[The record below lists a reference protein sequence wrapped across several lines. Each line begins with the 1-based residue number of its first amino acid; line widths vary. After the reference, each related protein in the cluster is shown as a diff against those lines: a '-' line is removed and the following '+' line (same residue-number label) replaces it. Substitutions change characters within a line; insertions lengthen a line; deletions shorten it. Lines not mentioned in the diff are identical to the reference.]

1 MGINEREDEN
11 IYTYN
16 SEKKKNKRKC
26 IEEMRKMW
34 DKESTSTLHTFI
46 RLRDGNSYNIRTS

>member
-46 RLRDGNSYNIRTS
+46 RLIEMVIHIT